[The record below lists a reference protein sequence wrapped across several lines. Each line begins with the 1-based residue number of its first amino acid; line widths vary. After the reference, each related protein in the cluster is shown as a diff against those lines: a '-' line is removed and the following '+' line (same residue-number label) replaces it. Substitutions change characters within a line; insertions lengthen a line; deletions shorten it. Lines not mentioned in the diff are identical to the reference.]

1 MITLLFCEV
10 RPLTFLLLK
19 YSCHTNTIVCLDRR
33 HTGSFQ
39 LKSFV
44 KHWTVII
51 DRNAVI
57 RSYMDTAEETPH
69 FVLKVWWHHVSLMSN
84 LKEYLIRV
92 SQCYGRVNSIYS
104 HYQFP
109 IFTAIKR
116 ETEIDSE
123 SFFIGHQNVT
133 ASFWVFSS
141 SSWHYYLTPLYL
153 SLVKTRTKRR
163 RLL

>member
-19 YSCHTNTIVCLDRR
+19 YSCHTSTIVCLDRR

-57 RSYMDTAEETPH
+57 RSLQHKTKQLDEPMVEKEVYMDTAEETRH
-69 FVLKVWWHHVSLMSN
+69 FVLKVWWHHVSLMFK

-92 SQCYGRVNSIYS
+92 SQCY
-104 HYQFP
+104 
-109 IFTAIKR
+109 
-116 ETEIDSE
+116 EW
-123 SFFIGHQNVT
+123 T
-133 ASFWVFSS
+133 ASIVIISFLFLLRWRGKQKLV
-141 SSWHYYLTPLYL
+141 L
-153 SLVKTRTKRR
+153 SFYRTSKRNCFI
-163 RLL
+163 LSV